1 MPEKGRILEGF
12 KGKEE
17 GRREEM
23 IRTVRGWFL
32 YTQDHNEGC
41 IKENICWGEI
51 PKTATN
57 QKREFTGPR
66 FT

>member
-1 MPEKGRILEGF
+1 
-12 KGKEE
+12 
-17 GRREEM
+17 M

-41 IKENICWGEI
+41 IKENIYQGEI